1 MVDKKDSQDKKKK
14 TLTLSKSVELNKIVD
29 AGHIRQ
35 SFSHGRSK
43 TVSVEVK
50 KKRTID
56 PNDASS
62 SKTVVEKLMQH
73 GSETSDKLTSTEI
86 EARLK
91 ALQDAQQSKP
101 EPRMPRHVHVEE
113 SSHPE
118 PEEGV
123 EATDQTKTEESKD
136 IEASPSTP
144 DSSSTPTP
152 TKPSEPEESAPA
164 ATENVPPAKAY
175 ENPFR
180 INKTYLGKID
190 LDDETEDS
198 RAAKKG
204 PKNTPDRKTLSVG
217 SRKSGHGD
225 IKRNFSRMSVQDAMG
240 DSEEEKTRSLA
251 SLRRAREKEKQKL
264 HKSLGLDETKKIIRE
279 VIIPDVLTVQELSN
293 RMAERSSDVIKTLMK
308 LGVIATIN
316 QAIDSDTAELVV
328 AEFGHTP
335 KRVSESDIEIGLV
348 GEDDPEEL
356 KMPRPPV
363 VTVMGH
369 VDHGKTSLL
378 DTIRKSS
385 IVSHE
390 AGGITQHI
398 GAYQVVMPSGGRI
411 TFIDT
416 PGHAAFS
423 QMRARGAN
431 VTDIVVLVVAADDG
445 VMEQTVEAINHAKAA
460 QVPIIVAINK
470 IDKPDAR
477 PERVKTELLKYDIVL
492 EDMGGDIMSVE
503 ISAKNN
509 INIDKLEEI
518 ILLQAELLNLSAN
531 PNRLAEGVV
540 IEAKI
545 ETGRGAVATVLV
557 QRGTLKVGDFF
568 VAGAEWGKVRALVD
582 YNGQRITEAGPSVPV
597 EVLGFDGPPNPGDA
611 FVVAENESK
620 AKDVVEFR
628 KNQLRNKIV
637 PSQKVTLDKLL
648 SQAKGGKK
656 ELTVIIKSDVQGS
669 AEAIASSLNKIT
681 ENNDEVMVRILHTGI
696 GAINESDITL
706 ASTTNAFVV
715 GFNVRANPQAR
726 EMSQKL
732 GVEVRYYSIIYNII
746 DDAKAIL
753 GGLLSPNLHEKF
765 LGNAEIREIFNI
777 TKVGKVAGCF
787 ITEGIVKRGAQVRL
801 LRDNVV
807 IHEGKLKTL
816 KRFKDEIKEAKE
828 GYECGMAF
836 ENYNDI
842 RQGDIIE
849 CFEVE
854 QVARQL

>member
-1 MVDKKDSQDKKKK
+1 MVDKKDSQDNKKK

-56 PNDASS
+56 TSDASGS
-62 SKTVVEKLMQH
+62 SKTAIEKLRAH
-73 GSETSDKLTSTEI
+73 GTESSDKLTASEI
-86 EARLK
+86 ETRIK
-91 ALQDAQQSKP
+91 ALQDAKRAGD
-101 EPRMPRHVHVEE
+101 EPKSVRHVHVEE
-113 SSHPE
+113 PVVEEVVEETSSPVAEAEAPKTEAPIEQTVQPQAE
-118 PEEGV
+118 PEAPIV
-123 EATDQTKTEESKD
+123 PDQ
-136 IEASPSTP
+136 
-144 DSSSTPTP
+144 
-152 TKPSEPEESAPA
+152 
-164 ATENVPPAKAY
+164 PPAKVF

-180 INKTYLGKID
+180 INKNFLGKID
-190 LDDETEDS
+190 LDEETEDA
-198 RAAKKG
+198 RAAKRASK
-204 PKNTPDRKTLSVG
+204 TPTDRKTLSVG
-217 SRKSGHGD
+217 SRKSPHTD
-225 IKRNFSRMSVQDAMG
+225 AKRNFSRMTVQDALG

-264 HKSLGLDETKKIIRE
+264 QKSQGMEDLKKIVRE
-279 VIIPDVLTVQELSN
+279 VIIPDVITVQELSN
-293 RMAERSSDVIKTLMK
+293 RMAVRSADVIKTLMK

-316 QAIDSDTAELVV
+316 QPLDADTAELVV
-328 AEFGHTP
+328 SEFGHTP

-348 GEDDPEEL
+348 GEDDPQEL
-356 KMPRPPV
+356 KQPRPPV

-385 IVSHE
+385 VVSHE

-398 GAYQVVMPSGGRI
+398 GAYQVVMPTGGRI

-460 QVPIIVAINK
+460 GVPIIVAINK
-470 IDKPDAR
+470 IDKPDAK

-492 EDMGGDIMSVE
+492 ESLGGDVMSVE

-518 ILLQAELLNLSAN
+518 ILLQADMLNLGAN

-557 QRGTLKVGDFF
+557 QRGTLKVGDIF
-568 VAGAEWGKVRALVD
+568 VAGSEWGKVRALID
-582 YNGQRITEAGPSVPV
+582 YNGRKCTEAGPSMPV
-597 EVLGFDGPPNPGDA
+597 EVLGFDGPPNPGDD

-628 KNQLRNKIV
+628 KNRIRNKIMPV
-637 PSQKVTLDKLL
+637 QKITLDKLL

-656 ELTVIIKSDVQGS
+656 ELAVIIKSDVQGS
-669 AEAIASSLNKIT
+669 AEAIATSLSKIT
-681 ENNDEVMVRILHTGI
+681 ENNEEVMVRILHTGI

-706 ASTTNAFVV
+706 ASTTNAFIV

-726 EMSQKL
+726 DMSAKM
-732 GVEVRYYSIIYNII
+732 GVQVRYYSIIYNII

-765 LGNAEIREIFNI
+765 LGNATIREVFNI

-787 ITEGIVKRGAQVRL
+787 VTEGVVKRGAQVRL

-816 KRFKDEIKEAKE
+816 KRFKDEVKEVKE
-828 GYECGMAF
+828 SYECGMAF

-842 RQGDIIE
+842 RENDVIE

-854 QVARQL
+854 QVAREL

>member
-56 PNDASS
+56 PGDASS
-62 SKTVVEKLMQH
+62 SKTVVEKLMEH
-73 GSETSDKLTSTEI
+73 GLEAAGDKLTSTEI

-101 EPRMPRHVHVEE
+101 EPRMPRHVPVEDSPSLEVEE
-113 SSHPE
+113 AATEQPVEETPKSDEAPE
-118 PEEGV
+118 
-123 EATDQTKTEESKD
+123 
-136 IEASPSTP
+136 P
-144 DSSSTPTP
+144 DSSPAQTS
-152 TKPSEPEESAPA
+152 KPEEIAPVA
-164 ATENVPPAKAY
+164 PESNPNPKTY

-190 LDDETEDS
+190 LNDDDARST
-198 RAAKKG
+198 KKG
-204 PKNTPDRKTLSVG
+204 PKTSADRKTLSVG
-217 SRKSGHGD
+217 SRKGGQPEV
-225 IKRNFSRMSVQDAMG
+225 KRNFSRMSVQDALG
-240 DSEEEKTRSLA
+240 DSVEEKTRSLA

-264 HKSLGLDETKKIIRE
+264 HKSLGLEESKKIIRE

-293 RMAERSSDVIKTLMK
+293 RMAERSSDVVKTLMK

-316 QAIDSDTAELVV
+316 QAIDADTAELVV
-328 AEFGHTP
+328 SEFGHTP

-348 GEDDPEEL
+348 GEDDPEAL

-492 EDMGGDIMSVE
+492 EDMGGDVMSVE

-518 ILLQAELLNLSAN
+518 ILLQSELLHLGAN

-611 FVVAENESK
+611 FVVAENEAK

-628 KNQLRNKIV
+628 KNRIRNKIV
-637 PSQKVTLDKLL
+637 PTQKVTLDKLL

-656 ELTVIIKSDVQGS
+656 ELAVIIKSDVQGS

-726 EMSQKL
+726 EMGQKI

-765 LGNAEIREIFNI
+765 LGNAEIREVFNI

-787 ITEGIVKRGAQVRL
+787 ITEGVVKRGAQVRL

>member
-1 MVDKKDSQDKKKK
+1 MVDKKDSQDNKKK

-56 PNDASS
+56 ASDATGS
-62 SKTVVEKLMQH
+62 SKTAIEKLRAH
-73 GSETSDKLTSTEI
+73 GTESGDKLTASEI
-86 EARLK
+86 EARIK
-91 ALQDAQQSKP
+91 ALQDAKRAGD
-101 EPRMPRHVHVEE
+101 EPKSVRHVHVEE
-113 SSHPE
+113 PVVEDAVEEEAHPATEADAPQIETPPE
-118 PEEGV
+118 PPVQIQEEP
-123 EATDQTKTEESKD
+123 EATIVPDQP
-136 IEASPSTP
+136 SP
-144 DSSSTPTP
+144 
-152 TKPSEPEESAPA
+152 K
-164 ATENVPPAKAY
+164 VF

-180 INKTYLGKID
+180 INKNFLGKID
-190 LDDETEDS
+190 LDEDTDDARTAK
-198 RAAKKG
+198 RASKAPG
-204 PKNTPDRKTLSVG
+204 DRKTLSVG
-217 SRKSGHGD
+217 SRKSPHSD
-225 IKRNFSRMSVQDAMG
+225 AKRNFSRMTVQDAMG

-264 HKSLGLDETKKIIRE
+264 QKSQGMDDLKKIVRE
-279 VIIPDVLTVQELSN
+279 VIIPDVITVQELSN
-293 RMAERSSDVIKTLMK
+293 RMAVRSADVIKSLMK
-308 LGVIATIN
+308 LGVISTIN
-316 QAIDSDTAELVV
+316 QPLDADTAELVV
-328 AEFGHTP
+328 SEFGHTP

-348 GEDDPEEL
+348 GEDDPQEL
-356 KMPRPPV
+356 KQPRPPV

-385 IVSHE
+385 VVSHE

-398 GAYQVVMPSGGRI
+398 GAYQVVMPTGGRI

-460 QVPIIVAINK
+460 GVPIIVAINK
-470 IDKPDAR
+470 IDKPDAK
-477 PERVKTELLKYDIVL
+477 PERVKTELLKYDIIL
-492 EDMGGDIMSVE
+492 ESLGGDVMSVE

-518 ILLQAELLNLSAN
+518 ILLQADMLNLGAN

-557 QRGTLKVGDFF
+557 QRGTLKVGDIF
-568 VAGAEWGKVRALVD
+568 VAGSEWGKVRALID
-582 YNGQRITEAGPSVPV
+582 YNGRKCTEAGPSMPV
-597 EVLGFDGPPNPGDA
+597 EVLGFDGPPNPGDD

-628 KNQLRNKIV
+628 KNRLRNKV
-637 PSQKVTLDKLL
+637 MPAQKITLDKLL

-656 ELTVIIKSDVQGS
+656 ELAVIIKSDVQGS
-669 AEAIASSLNKIT
+669 AEAIATSLSKIT
-681 ENNDEVMVRILHTGI
+681 ENNEEVMVRILHTGI

-706 ASTTNAFVV
+706 ASTTNAFIV

-726 EMSQKL
+726 DMSTKM
-732 GVEVRYYSIIYNII
+732 GVQVRYYSIIYNII

-765 LGNAEIREIFNI
+765 LGNATIREVFNI

-787 ITEGIVKRGAQVRL
+787 VTEGVVKRGAQVRL

-816 KRFKDEIKEAKE
+816 KRFKDEVKEVKE
-828 GYECGMAF
+828 SYECGMAF

-842 RQGDIIE
+842 RENDVIE

-854 QVARQL
+854 QVAREL

>member
-1 MVDKKDSQDKKKK
+1 
-14 TLTLSKSVELNKIVD
+14 
-29 AGHIRQ
+29 
-35 SFSHGRSK
+35 
-43 TVSVEVK
+43 
-50 KKRTID
+50 
-56 PNDASS
+56 
-62 SKTVVEKLMQH
+62 
-73 GSETSDKLTSTEI
+73 
-86 EARLK
+86 
-91 ALQDAQQSKP
+91 
-101 EPRMPRHVHVEE
+101 
-113 SSHPE
+113 
-118 PEEGV
+118 
-123 EATDQTKTEESKD
+123 
-136 IEASPSTP
+136 
-144 DSSSTPTP
+144 
-152 TKPSEPEESAPA
+152 
-164 ATENVPPAKAY
+164 
-175 ENPFR
+175 
-180 INKTYLGKID
+180 
-190 LDDETEDS
+190 
-198 RAAKKG
+198 
-204 PKNTPDRKTLSVG
+204 
-217 SRKSGHGD
+217 
-225 IKRNFSRMSVQDAMG
+225 MSVQDAMG

-637 PSQKVTLDKLL
+637 PAQKVTLDKLL

-746 DDAKAIL
+746 D
-753 GGLLSPNLHEKF
+753 
-765 LGNAEIREIFNI
+765 
-777 TKVGKVAGCF
+777 
-787 ITEGIVKRGAQVRL
+787 
-801 LRDNVV
+801 
-807 IHEGKLKTL
+807 
-816 KRFKDEIKEAKE
+816 
-828 GYECGMAF
+828 
-836 ENYNDI
+836 
-842 RQGDIIE
+842 
-849 CFEVE
+849 
-854 QVARQL
+854 

>member
-1 MVDKKDSQDKKKK
+1 MVDKKDSQDNKKK

-56 PNDASS
+56 TSDASGAS
-62 SKTVVEKLMQH
+62 RTAIEKLRAH
-73 GSETSDKLTSTEI
+73 DTESSDKLTTSEI
-86 EARLK
+86 EARIK
-91 ALQDAQQSKP
+91 ALQDSKRAGD
-101 EPRMPRHVHVEE
+101 EPKSVRHVHVEE
-113 SSHPE
+113 PVVEVVVEEVTTPKTTADTPKVEEPKAPPVQKPQE
-118 PEEGV
+118 PEAPIV
-123 EATDQTKTEESKD
+123 PDQPSSK
-136 IEASPSTP
+136 AF
-144 DSSSTPTP
+144 
-152 TKPSEPEESAPA
+152 
-164 ATENVPPAKAY
+164 

-180 INKTYLGKID
+180 INKNFLGKID
-190 LDDETEDS
+190 LDEESEDA
-198 RAAKKG
+198 RAAKRA
-204 PKNTPDRKTLSVG
+204 PKSPTDRKTLSVG
-217 SRKSGHGD
+217 SRKSPHTD
-225 IKRNFSRMSVQDAMG
+225 AKRNFSRMTVQDALG

-264 HKSLGLDETKKIIRE
+264 QKSQGMEDLKKIVRE
-279 VIIPDVLTVQELSN
+279 VIIPDVITVQELSN
-293 RMAERSSDVIKTLMK
+293 RMAVRSSDVIKTLMK
-308 LGVIATIN
+308 LGVISTIN
-316 QAIDSDTAELVV
+316 QALDTDTAELVV
-328 AEFGHTP
+328 SEFGHIP

-348 GEDDPEEL
+348 GEDDPQEL
-356 KMPRPPV
+356 KQPRPPV

-385 IVSHE
+385 VVSHE

-398 GAYQVVMPSGGRI
+398 GAYQVVMQTGGRI

-460 QVPIIVAINK
+460 GVPIIVAINK
-470 IDKPDAR
+470 IDKPDAK
-477 PERVKTELLKYDIVL
+477 PERIKTELLKYDIVL
-492 EDMGGDIMSVE
+492 ESLGGDVMSVE

-518 ILLQAELLNLSAN
+518 ILLQADMLNLGAN

-557 QRGTLKVGDFF
+557 QRGTLKVGDIF
-568 VAGAEWGKVRALVD
+568 VAGSEWGKVRALID
-582 YNGQRITEAGPSVPV
+582 YNGRKCTEAGPSMPV
-597 EVLGFDGPPNPGDA
+597 EVLGFDGPPNPGDD

-628 KNQLRNKIV
+628 KNRIRSKIMPV
-637 PSQKVTLDKLL
+637 QKITLDKLL

-656 ELTVIIKSDVQGS
+656 ELAVIIKSDVQGS
-669 AEAIASSLNKIT
+669 AEAIATSLFKIT
-681 ENNDEVMVRILHTGI
+681 ENNEEVMVRILHTGI

-706 ASTTNAFVV
+706 ASTTNAFIV

-726 EMSQKL
+726 DMSAKM
-732 GVEVRYYSIIYNII
+732 GVQVRYYSIIYNII

-765 LGNAEIREIFNI
+765 LGNATIREVFNI

-787 ITEGIVKRGAQVRL
+787 VTEGVVKRGAQVRL

-816 KRFKDEIKEAKE
+816 KRFKDEVKEVKE
-828 GYECGMAF
+828 SYECGMAF

-842 RQGDIIE
+842 RENDIIE

-854 QVARQL
+854 QVAREL

>member
-56 PNDASS
+56 PGDASS
-62 SKTVVEKLMQH
+62 SKTVVEKLMEH
-73 GSETSDKLTSTEI
+73 GSEVAGDKLTSTEI

-101 EPRMPRHVHVEE
+101 ESRMPRHVHVEE
-113 SSHPE
+113 PSPVEAQVEAVEQPVEETPKSDATPASEPSPAQAPE
-118 PEEGV
+118 PEE
-123 EATDQTKTEESKD
+123 
-136 IEASPSTP
+136 ITP
-144 DSSSTPTP
+144 AVPEN
-152 TKPSEPEESAPA
+152 KPNP
-164 ATENVPPAKAY
+164 KAY

-190 LDDETEDS
+190 LDDDES
-198 RAAKKG
+198 RSAKKG
-204 PKNTPDRKTLSVG
+204 QKTNTPDRKTLSVG
-217 SRKSGHGD
+217 SRKGGQPEL
-225 IKRNFSRMSVQDAMG
+225 KRNYNRMSVQDAMG
-240 DSEEEKTRSLA
+240 DSEVEKTRSLA

-264 HKSLGLDETKKIIRE
+264 HKSLGLEESKKIIRE
-279 VIIPDVLTVQELSN
+279 VTIPDVLTVQELSN
-293 RMAERSSDVIKTLMK
+293 RMAERSSDVVKTLMK

-316 QAIDSDTAELVV
+316 QAIDADTAELVV
-328 AEFGHTP
+328 SEFGHTP

-348 GEDDPEEL
+348 GEDDPEAL
-356 KMPRPPV
+356 KKPRPPV

-398 GAYQVVMPSGGRI
+398 GAYQVMMPSGGRI

-492 EDMGGDIMSVE
+492 EDMGGDVMSVE

-518 ILLQAELLNLSAN
+518 ILLQSELLHLGAN

-611 FVVAENESK
+611 FVVAENEAK

-628 KNQLRNKIV
+628 KNKLRNKIV

-656 ELTVIIKSDVQGS
+656 ELAVIIKSDVQGS

-726 EMSQKL
+726 EMGQKI

-765 LGNAEIREIFNI
+765 LGNAEIREVFNI

-787 ITEGIVKRGAQVRL
+787 ITEGVVKRGAQVRL

>member
-1 MVDKKDSQDKKKK
+1 MVDKKDPHDKKKK

-56 PNDASS
+56 TQDPSASS
-62 SKTVVEKLMQH
+62 KSVIEKLMEH
-73 GSETSDKLTSTEI
+73 GTEAGDKLTSSEI
-86 EARLK
+86 EARIK
-91 ALQDAQQSKP
+91 ALQEAQHTKP
-101 EPRMPRHVHVEE
+101 EPRTPRHVHVEE
-113 SSHPE
+113 QNQEEPEPQKQAEDSEPQQPE
-118 PEEGV
+118 PEAREPVIEDDKAPLEPVV
-123 EATDQTKTEESKD
+123 EQP
-136 IEASPSTP
+136 SP
-144 DSSSTPTP
+144 
-152 TKPSEPEESAPA
+152 K
-164 ATENVPPAKAY
+164 VF
-175 ENPFR
+175 ENPYR
-180 INKTYLGKID
+180 INKNYLGKID
-190 LDDETEDS
+190 LDEESEDS
-198 RAAKKG
+198 KASKKAAKSG
-204 PKNTPDRKTLSVG
+204 GDRKTLSVG
-217 SRKSGHGD
+217 SRKSPHTD
-225 IKRNFSRMSVQDAMG
+225 VKRNFNRMTIQDALG
-240 DSEEEKTRSLA
+240 DSEEEKMRSLA

-264 HKSLGLDETKKIIRE
+264 HKSMGADDLKKIVRE
-279 VIIPDVLTVQELSN
+279 VVIPDVITVQELSN
-293 RMAERSSDVIKTLMK
+293 RMATRSADVIKTLMK

-316 QAIDSDTAELVV
+316 QLLDADTAELVV
-328 AEFGHTP
+328 SEFGHTP
-335 KRVSESDIEIGLV
+335 KRVSESDIEIGLI
-348 GEDDPEEL
+348 GEDDAAEL
-356 KMPRPPV
+356 KKPRPPV

-385 IVSHE
+385 VVSHE

-398 GAYQVVMPSGGRI
+398 GAYQVVMSSGGRI

-445 VMEQTVEAINHAKAA
+445 VMEQTVEAINHARAA
-460 QVPIIVAINK
+460 NVPMIVAINK
-470 IDKPDAR
+470 IDKPDAK
-477 PERVKTELLKYDIVL
+477 PERVKTELLKHNIIL
-492 EDMGGDIMSVE
+492 EEMGGDVMSVE

-518 ILLQAELLNLSAN
+518 ILLQADLLNLGAN
-531 PNRLAEGVV
+531 PDRLAEGVV

-557 QRGTLKVGDFF
+557 QRGTLKVGDIF
-568 VAGAEWGKVRALVD
+568 VAGAEGGKVRALID
-582 YNGQRITEAGPSVPV
+582 YNGRKCTEAGPSMPV
-597 EVLGFDGPPNPGDA
+597 EVLGFDGPPNPGDD
-611 FVVAENESK
+611 FVVVENESK

-628 KNQLRNKIV
+628 KHRLKNKIV
-637 PSQKVTLDKLL
+637 PAQKITLDKLL

-656 ELTVIIKSDVQGS
+656 ELAVIIKSDVQGS
-669 AEAIASSLNKIT
+669 AEAIATSLSKIT

-753 GGLLSPNLHEKF
+753 GGLLSPNMHEKF
-765 LGNAEIREIFNI
+765 LGNAEIREVFNI
-777 TKVGKVAGCF
+777 TKVGRVAGCF
-787 ITEGIVKRGAQVRL
+787 ITEGTVKRGAQVRL

-816 KRFKDEIKEAKE
+816 KRFKDEVKDVKE

-842 RQGDIIE
+842 RTGDVIE

-854 QVARQL
+854 QVARHL